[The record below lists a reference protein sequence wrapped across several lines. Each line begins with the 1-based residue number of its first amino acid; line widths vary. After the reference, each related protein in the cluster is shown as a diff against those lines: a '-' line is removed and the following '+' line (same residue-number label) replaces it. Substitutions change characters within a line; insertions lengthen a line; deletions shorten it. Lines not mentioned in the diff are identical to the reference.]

1 MSEGSDPMQ
10 TAGVHS
16 LILRHGVDHADKTA
30 LIYPRS
36 YRRGYAS
43 MTYGELRQRVASCA
57 AGLAERGVGRGD
69 RVVVLVPMSP
79 DLYVVLLAIASL
91 GSIAVFVE
99 PSSTLAEIARA
110 IRVSRPKA
118 FIGIPKAHALR
129 LRYRHVAAVPVT
141 VVAGSFA
148 VAKALGAPSLRGLE
162 AEHPLA
168 PLPDFS
174 VDPGDP
180 VLLTFS
186 SGSTGKPKGATRS
199 HAFLAAQ
206 HAAID
211 GRLDRRSGVGD
222 VDMSAFAIVLLSSLV
237 RGNTAII
244 PRMGRG
250 GVNDI
255 DGRAL
260 ARTIERYGVS
270 VISGSPA
277 FVAPIIAAAA
287 DRPLTSIRRILTG
300 GAPVPVELCEDVAGR
315 LGPEGTLLVA
325 YGSTEAEPI
334 STILASEVR
343 DETAAATRRGAGLC
357 VGRLHHDIELAL
369 LRPSRDPLAIGPGGI
384 DALRVV
390 PGDVGEVTVAG
401 PHVNQR
407 YYRNDDAV
415 RRLKV
420 TDESGRIWHRT
431 GDAAYLDEQGRLWI
445 VGRINDV
452 VRRGE
457 AVYYPAAVEAAA
469 RGVRGVDRAALIEDG
484 PNRTAVVVQPNGSRP
499 RPDAIVRRLRE
510 VGVEVDR
517 VAFAR
522 LPVDPRHR
530 AKLDYPAIRRRFSRS
545 YS

>member
-1 MSEGSDPMQ
+1 MSERYDDALTS
-10 TAGVHS
+10 GVHS
-16 LILRHGVDHADKTA
+16 LVLRHGVERPDKIA
-30 LIYPRS
+30 LLFPR
-36 YRRGYAS
+36 RRGYGS
-43 MTYGELRQRVASCA
+43 VTYGELRQRVASCA
-57 AGLAERGVGRGD
+57 AGLAARGVGRGD

-91 GSIAVFVE
+91 GSVAVFVE

-118 FIGIPKAHALR
+118 FVGIPRAHALR
-129 LRYRHVAAVPVT
+129 LRYRHVAAVPVSI
-141 VVAGSFA
+141 VVGHRA
-148 VAKALGAPSLRGLE
+148 VARAFGTPSLGALE
-162 AEHPLA
+162 ADHVAARVPEIA
-168 PLPDFS
+168 F
-174 VDPGDP
+174 DPADP

-211 GRLDRRSGVGD
+211 GRLDRRSGVDD

-260 ARTIERYGVS
+260 AATIARYRVS

-277 FVAPIIAAAA
+277 FIAPIVDAGA
-287 DRPLTSIRRILTG
+287 RTPLRTVRRILTG
-300 GAPVPVELCEDVAGR
+300 GAPVPVELCEQVAGR
-315 LGPEGTLLVA
+315 LGPDGTLLVA

-343 DETAAATRRGAGLC
+343 AYTAVATRRGAGLC

-369 LRPSRDPLAIGPGGI
+369 LRPSGEPLAIGPGGL
-384 DALRVV
+384 DALRVA
-390 PGDVGEVTVAG
+390 PGDVGEVVVTG
-401 PHVNQR
+401 PHVNKA
-407 YYRNDDAV
+407 YYRNDAAEH
-415 RRLKV
+415 RLKI
-420 TDESGRIWHRT
+420 TDERGRVWHRT
-431 GDAAYLDEQGRLWI
+431 GDAAYLDDGDRLWI

-452 VRRGE
+452 VRRGD

-469 RGVRGVDRAALIEDG
+469 RGVHGVDRAALIEDG
-484 PNRTAVVVQPNGSRP
+484 PGRTAVVVQPNGSRP
-499 RPDAIVRRLRE
+499 RADAIVRRLRE

-517 VAFAR
+517 VAFAT

-530 AKLDYPAIRRRFSRS
+530 AKLDYPAIRSRFSRK
-545 YS
+545 Y